1 MGGRMWPDPNPATPL
16 PKGQHGRKP
25 KMPTSNQHGH
35 KPSAPKVSTSGHGR
49 KPPPPRPDSD
59 NCCPMAAAVRSVRRG
74 RYRLA
79 RRYAV
84 MSVRLI
90 AARLT

>member
-1 MGGRMWPDPNPATPL
+1 VGRAIPDPRPAGGPL
-16 PKGQHGRKP
+16 PKG
-25 KMPTSNQHGH
+25 N
-35 KPSAPKVSTSGHGR
+35 HGR
-49 KPPPPRPDSD
+49 KPPMPKTNLHGRRPPPPKKNADA
-59 NCCPMAAAVRSVRRG
+59 CCPMVAAARSARAG

-90 AARLT
+90 AARAL